1 MLDRPLCLFATF
13 MPKSDYWFNLPENQ
27 IAQEP
32 LERREASRMLVLD
45 RGTRSYRDS
54 EFAEFPELIRKG
66 DVIVLNDT
74 KVFPARLFG
83 NTDTGANIEIF
94 LVREIAT
101 SVWQALAKPA
111 RRLRTGKA
119 INFEGGLS
127 GEVVEKLEDGT
138 VTIRFDSERDIRG
151 DLERIGRTPLPPYI
165 KRSRDEIDTDRE
177 RYQTVYAAKRGS
189 IAAPTAGLH
198 FTTEMIGRLEEL
210 GAEIAKVT
218 LHVGYGTFEP
228 VRSDDLSQHRVMAE
242 EVTIG
247 AETVEKLNNAKAEGR
262 RIVAIGTTT
271 TRALEGNAAK
281 HGRFT
286 EERGLT
292 DLTITP
298 GHRFKAI
305 DALLTNFHLPES
317 SLLILVSTF
326 AGREL
331 IMEAYEHAVT
341 AGYRFYSYGDC
352 MFIV

>member
-1 MLDRPLCLFATF
+1 
-13 MPKSDYWFNLPENQ
+13 MPKSDYWFHLPEEQ
-27 IAQEP
+27 IAQQP
-32 LERREASRMLVLD
+32 LERREASRMLVAD
-45 RGTRSYRDS
+45 RHSGSYRDGQ
-54 EFAEFPELIRKG
+54 FAEFPELVRAG

-83 NTDTGANIEIF
+83 TTDTGASVEVF
-94 LVREIAT
+94 LVRESDTA
-101 SVWQALAKPA
+101 VWEALAKPA
-111 RRLRTGKA
+111 RRLRAGKV
-119 INFEGGLS
+119 ITFDGGLK
-127 GEVVEKLEDGT
+127 GEIVEKSDEGT
-138 VTIRFDSERDIRG
+138 VTIRFDPGRDLS
-151 DLERIGRTPLPPYI
+151 DELERVGRTPLPPYI
-165 KRSRDEIDTDRE
+165 KRSREAIDTDRE

-198 FTTEMIGRLEEL
+198 FTPEMIDKLESL

-228 VRSDDLSQHRVMAE
+228 VRADDLSQHRVLAE
-242 EVTIG
+242 EVSIG
-247 AETVEKLNNAKAEGR
+247 AETAEKLNKAKAEGR

-271 TRALEGNAAK
+271 TRALEGNVAK
-281 HGRFT
+281 HSRFT
-286 EERGLT
+286 EERGFT

-298 GHRFKAI
+298 GYQFKAI

-331 IMEAYEHAVT
+331 IMKAYEHAVA

>member
-1 MLDRPLCLFATF
+1 
-13 MPKSDYWFNLPENQ
+13 MPKSEYWFDLPEKQ
-27 IAQEP
+27 IAQQP
-32 LERREASRMLVLD
+32 LERREASRMLVVD
-45 RGTRSYRDS
+45 RGSRSYRDS
-54 EFAEFPELIRKG
+54 EFTAFPGLIRKG

-83 NTDTGANIEIF
+83 STDTGANVEIF
-94 LVREIAT
+94 LVREVDTAA
-101 SVWQALAKPA
+101 WHALAKPA
-111 RRLRTGKA
+111 RRLRAGKTV
-119 INFEGGLS
+119 NFEGGLS
-127 GEVVEKLEDGT
+127 GEIVEKSEDGT
-138 VTIRFDSERDIRG
+138 VTIRFDPERDLTSE
-151 DLERIGRTPLPPYI
+151 LERIGRTPLPPYI
-165 KRSRDEIDTDRE
+165 KRSRDAIDADRE
-177 RYQTVYAAKRGS
+177 RYQTVYAANRGS

-198 FTTEMIGRLEEL
+198 FTPEMIGRLEDL
-210 GAEIAKVT
+210 GAEITKVT

-228 VRSDDLSQHRVMAE
+228 VRNDDLSQHRVMAE
-242 EVTIG
+242 EVTVG
-247 AETVEKLNNAKAEGR
+247 ADAAEKLNKAKAEGR
-262 RIVAIGTTT
+262 RVVAIGTTT
-271 TRALEGNAAK
+271 TRALEGNVAK

-286 EERGLT
+286 EERDFT

-331 IMEAYEHAVT
+331 IMEAYEHAVA